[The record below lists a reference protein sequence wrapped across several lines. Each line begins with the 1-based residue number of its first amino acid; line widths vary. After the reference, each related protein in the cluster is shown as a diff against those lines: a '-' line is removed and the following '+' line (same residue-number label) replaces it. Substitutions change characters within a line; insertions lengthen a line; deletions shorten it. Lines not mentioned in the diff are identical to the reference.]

1 MLPSQM
7 LPSQTIPCINTGC
20 HAHSVL
26 QHTSKNDSHPHRS
39 HSVIATITKSRVYAP
54 FLCNTRG
61 GATQTPQAGPVELA
75 GASTEAVQ
83 MSGRAATMTITRPSH
98 DLRATSPIH
107 KTAWE
112 QAPTPPPPVVLNT
125 AFQ

>member
-7 LPSQTIPCINTGC
+7 LPSQTYLASTPAVMPT
-20 HAHSVL
+20 AYFSTQVRM
-26 QHTSKNDSHPHRS
+26 TVTRHPHRS

-54 FLCNTRG
+54 FPCNTRG

-75 GASTEAVQ
+75 GASTDAVQ

-98 DLRATSPIH
+98 APHLIH
-107 KTAWE
+107 RQ